1 MRISIVLSV
10 WLLFGLGFVF
20 NIEVYSQKVTFR
32 LYSENRCNN
41 TYEELCFWSLHSCGK
56 AYDPVT
62 NIIESCDS
70 LSDDYKV
77 YCFVELPDTGR
88 YVISGYWLDR
98 EYHFKEYKLYSDTIN
113 IATVEHL
120 ISTTSP
126 ITFSGYYCCDTLC
139 EGYNI
144 DYYANGNKR
153 IEGSFKNGEPYGDL
167 IFYKPDG
174 TEDYVKRYTR
184 KRNKFTIGKYRNG
197 KPFGAII
204 TYGNDGSVILIKKYT
219 DNGEFIEKVRV
230 KKPK

>member
-1 MRISIVLSV
+1 MPIKMKVVLMKRYIRIFVYT
-10 WLLFGLGFVF
+10 LLLCYFTV
-20 NIEVYSQKVTFR
+20 NIYSQEVKFC
-32 LYSENRCNN
+32 LYGEDSC
-41 TYEELCFWSLHSCGK
+41 TGKYEKLIFWSLHGF
-56 AYDPVT
+56 
-62 NIIESCDS
+62 DS
-70 LSDDYKV
+70 V
-77 YCFVELPDTGR
+77 YMPRDSTYTVELPDTGR

-98 EYHFKEYKLYSDTIN
+98 EYHFKEYKSYSDTIN
-113 IATVEHL
+113 IATIKHL

-153 IEGSFKNGEPYGDL
+153 IEGYFKNGEPYGDL